1 VSRFLDTLL
10 AQCAPDSPTRSARG
24 ITTGEPA
31 APQRLTWIEVH
42 EQARRAAGTL
52 MGLGGA
58 GGSAPGV
65 HHGDA
70 VAVLAGD
77 PALIAPAIQ
86 GVWLAGGSVTMLHQ
100 PTPRSDLATW
110 ASDTVQ
116 VLGMIGAK
124 LVLLGP
130 PFDGLASLLD
140 EHSIGYRMLAD
151 LADAADAGEAG
162 ARPLVNP
169 VRVAEDDTA
178 LLQLTSG
185 STAEP
190 KAVRITHG
198 NLYANMSAMVE
209 RAGLTPE
216 TDVMV
221 SWLPLFHDMGMVGF
235 LTVPMALGLE
245 LVKVT
250 PADFLSRP
258 LLWADLISRH
268 RGTVT
273 AAPNFAYGLLARR
286 MAGTDEQFD
295 LSSLRF
301 ALNGA
306 EPIEPAA
313 VRAFTAAGAR
323 FGLREQC
330 VVCAYGMAEA
340 TLGVSFAPREVGMQV
355 DTVDAAELELR
366 HRATPIDTSAVDA
379 AETPS
384 DTPASDTPV
393 QSESGGPGAGTG
405 SPARGFPRLGPPLP
419 GIELQVVDDDGRLL
433 GEREVG
439 RIRLRGD
446 SVTREYL
453 TVQGSQPTRDPDGWL
468 DTGDEGYVAE
478 GDVVICGRRK
488 DVIIMGGRNVYPTD
502 IERAASEVDGVRAGN
517 VAAVRIEAEGTRRES
532 FAVAVE
538 SNRAGDA
545 DAEREVRRAV
555 AARVVDAVG
564 LRPGAVVVLPPAA
577 LPKTPSGK
585 LRRAA
590 ARDRIIDYLP

>member
-1 VSRFLDTLL
+1 MSRFVDTIL
-10 AQCAPDSPTRSARG
+10 AHCGPDSPCRSDRG
-24 ITTGEPA
+24 ITSGEPGD
-31 APQRLTWIEVH
+31 PRRRTWVEVH

-52 MGLGGA
+52 MGLGRA
-58 GGSAPGV
+58 APGV

-77 PALIAPAIQ
+77 PALIAPAVQ

-100 PTPRSDLATW
+100 PTPRVDLADW
-110 ASDTVQ
+110 AADTVT

-130 PFDGLASLLD
+130 PFDGLAPVLD
-140 EHSIGYRMLAD
+140 QRGIGYRMLTD
-151 LADAADAGEAG
+151 LDNPAAT
-162 ARPLVNP
+162 PLAAP
-169 VRVAEDDTA
+169 VPVGEDDTA

-198 NLYANMSAMVE
+198 NLYANMTAMAQAA
-209 RAGLTPE
+209 RLDQQS
-216 TDVMV
+216 DVMV

-258 LLWADLISRH
+258 LLWAELISRH

-273 AAPNFAYGLLARR
+273 AAPNFAYALMARR
-286 MAGTDEQFD
+286 LAGVDAQFD
-295 LSSLRF
+295 LSTLRV

-306 EPIEPAA
+306 EPIDPDA

-323 FGLREQC
+323 FGLPERS
-330 VVCAYGMAEA
+330 VVCAYGMAET
-340 TLGVSFAPREVGMQV
+340 TLGVSFAPCGIGMQV
-355 DTVDAAELELR
+355 DTVDAEALEVAR
-366 HRATPIDTSAVDA
+366 RAV
-379 AETPS
+379 
-384 DTPASDTPV
+384 
-393 QSESGGPGAGTG
+393 GAGDG
-405 SPARGFPRLGPPLP
+405 DRDVRAFPRLGPPLP
-419 GIELQVVDDDGRLL
+419 GLQVQVVAEDGRML

-439 RIRLRGD
+439 RIRLRGE

-453 TVQGSQPTRDPDGWL
+453 TVSGAVPTRDPDGWL
-468 DTGDEGYVAE
+468 DTGDEGYLAE
-478 GDVVICGRRK
+478 GDVVVCGRRK

-502 IERAASEVDGVRAGN
+502 IERAAGRVDGVRAGN
-517 VAAVRIEAEGTRRES
+517 VVAVRIEAGVRRES
-532 FAVAVE
+532 FAVMVE
-538 SNRAGDA
+538 SPRAGDA
-545 DAEREVRRAV
+545 DAERTLRREVTS
-555 AARVVDAVG
+555 RVVDAVG
-564 LRPGAVVVLPPAA
+564 LRPGAVVVLPSAA

-590 ARDRIIDYLP
+590 AREQLAEHLADRL

>member
-1 VSRFLDTLL
+1 MSRFLDTLL
-10 AQCAPDSPTRSARG
+10 AHCAPDSPKSSPRG
-24 ITTGEPA
+24 ITTGEPS
-31 APQRLTWIEVH
+31 APRRLTWAEVH
-42 EQARRAAGTL
+42 EQARSAAGTL
-52 MGLGGA
+52 MGLGGTSGA
-58 GGSAPGV
+58 APMV
-65 HHGDA
+65 HRGDA
-70 VAVLAGD
+70 VAVLSGD

-110 ASDTVQ
+110 AADTVQ

-130 PFDGLASLLD
+130 PFDELAPLL
-140 EHSIGYRMLAD
+140 EERGIGYRSLAD
-151 LADAADAGEAG
+151 LG
-162 ARPLVNP
+162 ASDGRPVTDP
-169 VRVAEDDTA
+169 VPVGEDDTA

-198 NLYANMSAMVE
+198 NLYANMSGMVE
-209 RAGLTPE
+209 KADLTPE

-235 LTVPMALGLE
+235 LTVPMAMGLE

-286 MAGTDEQFD
+286 LAGADEEFD

-313 VRAFTAAGAR
+313 VRAFTSAGAR

-340 TLGVSFAPREVGMQV
+340 TLGVSFAPKGIGMQV

-366 HRATPIDTSAVDA
+366 RRAVPRGRSDEDGADAVPAAGSGSAEDTGQ
-379 AETPS
+379 
-384 DTPASDTPV
+384 PV
-393 QSESGGPGAGTG
+393 RA
-405 SPARGFPRLGPPLP
+405 FPRLGPPLP
-419 GIELQVVDDDGRLL
+419 GIELQVVDDDDKPLD
-433 GEREVG
+433 ERRIG
-439 RIRLRGD
+439 RIRLRGEA
-446 SVTREYL
+446 VTREYL
-453 TVQGSQPTRDPDGWL
+453 TVDGAEPTRDPDGWL
-468 DTGDEGYVAE
+468 DTGDEGYLADGE
-478 GDVVICGRRK
+478 VVICGRRK
-488 DVIIMGGRNVYPTD
+488 DVIIMGGRNLYPTD
-502 IERAASEVDGVRAGN
+502 IERAASQVDGVRVGN
-517 VAAVRIEAEGTRRES
+517 VVAVRIEAGARRES

-538 SNRAGDA
+538 SSRAGDA
-545 DAEREVRRAV
+545 DAEGRLRRDV
-555 AARVVDAVG
+555 VARVVDAVG

-590 ARDRIIDYLP
+590 ARARITDHLS

>member
-1 VSRFLDTLL
+1 MSRFVDTLL
-10 AQCAPDSPTRSARG
+10 AHCAPDSPTRSDRG

-31 APQRLTWIEVH
+31 QPCRLTWTQVH
-42 EQARRAAGTL
+42 EKARRAAGTL
-52 MGLGGA
+52 MGGT
-58 GGSAPGV
+58 PGV
-65 HHGDA
+65 HPGGA

-77 PALIAPAIQ
+77 PALIAAAVQ

-100 PTPRSDLATW
+100 PTSRSDLAVW
-110 ASDTVQ
+110 AADTVG

-130 PFDGLASLLD
+130 PFDALAPVLD
-140 EHSIGYRMLAD
+140 QRGISYLMLAD
-151 LADAADAGEAG
+151 LDNPA
-162 ARPLVNP
+162 ARPLTTP
-169 VRVAEDDTA
+169 VPVGEDDTA

-185 STAEP
+185 SSAEP

-198 NLYANMSAMVE
+198 NLYANMTAMAQ
-209 RAGLTPE
+209 AGALDPAG
-216 TDVMV
+216 DVMV

-235 LTVPMALGLE
+235 LTLPMALGLE

-258 LLWADLISRH
+258 LLWAELISRH

-273 AAPNFAYGLLARR
+273 AAPNFGYALLARR
-286 MAGTDEQFD
+286 LARTDEHLD

-306 EPIEPAA
+306 EPIDPAA

-323 FGLREQC
+323 FGLPERSM
-330 VVCAYGMAEA
+330 VCAYGMAET
-340 TLGVSFAPREVGMQV
+340 TLGVSFAPPGIGMQV
-355 DTVDAAELELR
+355 DTVDADALEAR
-366 HRATPIDTSAVDA
+366 RVAVPA
-379 AETPS
+379 GPS
-384 DTPASDTPV
+384 DRHVRA
-393 QSESGGPGAGTG
+393 
-405 SPARGFPRLGPPLP
+405 FPRLGPPLP
-419 GIELQVVDDDGRLL
+419 GLEVVVTEDGRVLA
-433 GEREVG
+433 EREVG
-439 RIRLRGD
+439 QIWLRGE

-453 TVQGSQPTRDPDGWL
+453 TVEGTRPAQDLDGWL
-468 DTGDEGYVAE
+468 DTGDEGYLAD

-502 IERAASEVDGVRAGN
+502 IERAAGLVDGVRPGN
-517 VAAVRIEAEGTRRES
+517 VAAVRLDAGARRES

-538 SNRAGDA
+538 SNRAGDP
-545 DAEREVRRAV
+545 DAERILRKEVTS
-555 AARVVDAVG
+555 RVVDAVG

-585 LRRAA
+585 LRRA
-590 ARDRIIDYLP
+590 